1 MTFDGALQI
10 ECMSSEESDYE
21 TDAIGKQVSVLRTR
35 GHAWRSQRLIRFYGI
50 LDESM
55 PNKIKRG
62 AGKKERT
69 CGPVKEGLALP
80 PKRVAS
86 WMISKRWMKA
96 AQSEHSDL
104 PSIMGKLIEE
114 PADFE
119 WCQLGILG
127 EDSEA
132 ESEAGPSSLLP
143 PPQNPQ
149 QHSVIQH
156 PHPHH
161 HPPTGFHMPQDMS
174 LNYNSQADLQISRH
188 YSTDISLGYAL
199 SS

>member
-1 MTFDGALQI
+1 
-10 ECMSSEESDYE
+10 
-21 TDAIGKQVSVLRTR
+21 
-35 GHAWRSQRLIRFYGI
+35 
-50 LDESM
+50 
-55 PNKIKRG
+55 
-62 AGKKERT
+62 
-69 CGPVKEGLALP
+69 
-80 PKRVAS
+80 
-86 WMISKRWMKA
+86 MISKRWMKA

-119 WCQLGILG
+119 WRQLGILG

-161 HPPTGFHMPQDMS
+161 PTGFHMPQDMS
-174 LNYNSQADLQISRH
+174 LDYNSQADLQIPRH

>member
-1 MTFDGALQI
+1 
-10 ECMSSEESDYE
+10 MSSEESDYE
-21 TDAIGKQVSVLRTR
+21 TDTTGKQVSVLRTR
-35 GHAWRSQRLIRFYGI
+35 GHAWRSQRLVRFYGI

-62 AGKKERT
+62 VGKKERT
-69 CGPVKEGLALP
+69 CGPVKEEYDLLP

-104 PSIMGKLIEE
+104 PSVMGKLIEE
-114 PADFE
+114 PAGFE

-132 ESEAGPSSLLP
+132 EPELGLSSHLP
-143 PPQNPQ
+143 PPQSSQ
-149 QHSVIQH
+149 QQNVIQH

-161 HPPTGFHMPQDMS
+161 HPPTGFHIPHDMS
-174 LNYNSQADLQISRH
+174 LNYNSQADLQIPRH
-188 YSTDISLGYAL
+188 YSTGISSLGYAL